1 MPSGFE
7 YVFNSLLER
16 MHHVPYHRTD
26 LLLDVEREIYASLEQ
41 VPDDVSG
48 LIVLL
53 KNQQMQGKNEKSP
66 CSGTQNME
74 YRRTDLTLSGIC
86 FCANPVVSRHAGY
99 GPDAVAA
106 AFWRFARQY

>member
-7 YVFNSLLER
+7 YVFSSLLER

-53 KNQQMQGKNEKSP
+53 KTSKCRAKNEKP
-66 CSGTQNME
+66 VLWHTNME

>member
-7 YVFNSLLER
+7 YVFSSLLER

-53 KNQQMQGKNEKSP
+53 KNQQMQGKNEKPVLWHTKYGISADRSHPIWNMFLCKP
-66 CSGTQNME
+66 CC
-74 YRRTDLTLSGIC
+74 LSACWIW
-86 FCANPVVSRHAGY
+86 P
-99 GPDAVAA
+99 
-106 AFWRFARQY
+106 

>member
-7 YVFNSLLER
+7 YVVSSLLER

-53 KNQQMQGKNEKSP
+53 KNQQMQGKNEK
-66 CSGTQNME
+66 
-74 YRRTDLTLSGIC
+74 
-86 FCANPVVSRHAGY
+86 
-99 GPDAVAA
+99 
-106 AFWRFARQY
+106 ARALAHKIWNIG

>member
-7 YVFNSLLER
+7 YVFSSLLER

-53 KNQQMQGKNEKSP
+53 
-66 CSGTQNME
+66 
-74 YRRTDLTLSGIC
+74 
-86 FCANPVVSRHAGY
+86 
-99 GPDAVAA
+99 
-106 AFWRFARQY
+106 